1 MNKEEFIRLLDE
13 TLDVEYVLKEKDY
26 SSAVYA
32 DVYTIKDGVIWGYT
46 NLRYNHDDVFPT
58 FIEWI
63 SDSNRDPV
71 PLRPVFGVIGFEPVE
86 GTKQ

>member
-13 TLDVEYVLKEKDY
+13 TLDVEYVLKEKEY
-26 SSAVYA
+26 SSDVYA
-32 DVYTIKDGVIWGYT
+32 NVYTIKDGVICGYT
-46 NLRYNHDDVFPT
+46 NLRYNHDDV
-58 FIEWI
+58 
-63 SDSNRDPV
+63 V